1 MMYNCRDILLFNK
14 YSAMVGDNEKLMLC
28 YLLSFSSVLPKLLL
42 DKSPYK
48 NVNKITRQIISVQNM
63 GPNFCD
69 PYGSLPLTLCF
80 GKVRIISSQH
90 HSLNFSTSPNLKD
103 NLLGVICRFPNL
115 KTVLWHVTKLKFANL
130 FTVTKQRH
138 LHSCTSPK

>member
-69 PYGSLPLTLCF
+69 LCGSLPLTLCF
-80 GKVRIISSQH
+80 GKVRIIRSQH
-90 HSLNFSTSPNLKD
+90 HSLNFSTQRTTTTQKA
-103 NLLGVICRFPNL
+103 RFQATNMAAGNDWD
-115 KTVLWHVTKLKFANL
+115 KSTITVNYIFIIISSYV
-130 FTVTKQRH
+130 
-138 LHSCTSPK
+138 P

>member
-69 PYGSLPLTLCF
+69 LCGSLPLTLCF
-80 GKVRIISSQH
+80 GKVRIIRSKQADRAFGSFTDRL
-90 HSLNFSTSPNLKD
+90 SVG
-103 NLLGVICRFPNL
+103 LLYYYILFIIVVY
-115 KTVLWHVTKLKFANL
+115 VLL
-130 FTVTKQRH
+130 RI
-138 LHSCTSPK
+138 